1 MAAKPQ
7 IKQLN
12 VEVTQSVKGRLKR
25 LERDLV
31 HHRASPPE
39 IVAVLINT
47 ASAKKFSAKALEAYR
62 KEAARARR

>member
-12 VEVTQSVKGRLKR
+12 VEVTQSVKERLKQ

-31 HHRASPPE
+31 RHRASPPE
-39 IVAVLINT
+39 IVAVLIKT
-47 ASAKKFSAKALEAYR
+47 ADPKKFSAKALETYR
-62 KEAARARR
+62 AEAARARK